1 MDALQNSFVEKQI
14 RRTNRNLL
22 LTNGVLLAAVLSVI
36 ALNYR
41 YAVNFVLGPKKIS
54 AEDLL
59 AIGDPEERQQFFV
72 RVSGDRVLATGF
84 KHVEQQVDKYSNKVE
99 SETVKYDY
107 KALKV
112 GSRLLLVKA
121 PSSSTATDFSGALL
135 KDSESANVI
144 AQIEQS
150 APEIKGLFL
159 PFVLDT
165 VDYRDGG
172 YWALGIG
179 VPLLLLIV
187 WNLKKWIARNND
199 RSSHPI
205 YKKLRSYGEPEQLS
219 FEIENEIAQASS
231 FIASVLITR
240 SWIFV
245 PSSFGLKIAR
255 LADMVW
261 IYKKVTK
268 HSYNF
273 IPTGKTYSA
282 LLWSRSG
289 ESIEVSLK
297 EKKTDE
303 LLQAVATRA
312 PWVLTGFNNDIQ
324 ALWNG
329 NREALLQAID
339 ERRAKFSS
347 AQPSASSAHA

>member
-121 PSSSTATDFSGALL
+121 PSSDRTGCWPPVLSTSSSRLISTATKS
-135 KDSESANVI
+135 N
-144 AQIEQS
+144 
-150 APEIKGLFL
+150 
-159 PFVLDT
+159 
-165 VDYRDGG
+165 R
-172 YWALGIG
+172 
-179 VPLLLLIV
+179 
-187 WNLKKWIARNND
+187 
-199 RSSHPI
+199 
-205 YKKLRSYGEPEQLS
+205 KL
-219 FEIENEIAQASS
+219 
-231 FIASVLITR
+231 
-240 SWIFV
+240 
-245 PSSFGLKIAR
+245 
-255 LADMVW
+255 
-261 IYKKVTK
+261 
-268 HSYNF
+268 
-273 IPTGKTYSA
+273 
-282 LLWSRSG
+282 
-289 ESIEVSLK
+289 
-297 EKKTDE
+297 
-303 LLQAVATRA
+303 
-312 PWVLTGFNNDIQ
+312 
-324 ALWNG
+324 
-329 NREALLQAID
+329 
-339 ERRAKFSS
+339 
-347 AQPSASSAHA
+347 